1 MSYPLLKRK
10 LELETELAGINEKLK
25 AKATSGSEKLFNTK
39 GLTLKITWVKDHL
52 KFDRSSFE
60 SDHKDKD
67 PELVN
72 LIRSYCSDVKGH
84 HRMGKVNRVKK
95 A

>member
-1 MSYPLLKRK
+1 MSYSLLKRK

-25 AKATSGSEKLFNTK
+25 AKATSGSSKPFNIK
-39 GLTLKITWVKDHL
+39 GLELNITWVKDSL

-60 SDHKDKD
+60 HDN

>member
-1 MSYPLLKRK
+1 MSYSLLKRK

-25 AKATSGSEKLFNTK
+25 AKATSGSDKPFDIK
-39 GLTLKITWVKDHL
+39 GLTLNITWVNDHL
-52 KFDRSSFE
+52 KFDRSKFE
-60 SDHKDKD
+60 SDHKKEK
-67 PELVN
+67 PELVK

-84 HRMGKVNRVKK
+84 HRMGRVKQVKK